1 MNSTSPSGAATVAN
15 IAYCYVLPVICAIGV
30 IGNITNLIVLASRRL
45 RAVSYMYL
53 RALAV
58 ADLLC
63 MIFVLLFVTTEILTK
78 NGAPINQYRLYQIY
92 QCHFMLTLINW
103 ALGAGVYLVV
113 ALSLERYISIVF
125 PLHFRA
131 WNSPQRASKAIIIAF
146 VIPALLYIPYAFT
159 RYKSVEKWDHH
170 VNATIYKIDD
180 HQVYRTIQWQIY
192 KWTRETIL
200 RFLPIIILSVLNI
213 QIMIAFRRRQKMFQ
227 QLTKRK
233 EQGTHKVSMMAS
245 MYKWYAVSMDTFQ
258 DDTLMY
264 MLGGTVFMSLLCN
277 IPAAINLLLID
288 EALKQRLDYQ
298 IFRAV
303 ANILEITNHASQFY
317 VFCACSTDYRT
328 TFLQKFPCFKKAYA
342 NRSHLRSFAKRTHS
356 AITRDK
362 DSSDQPTTSPKVYF
376 VSKLQLRI
384 YQGHSDSASCERKL
398 VEKRIYFRERTF
410 LSILHLL
417 EHQYMRKTID
427 VHLASAEES
436 LSDGKE
442 SDSLIRYGGAAIKPF
457 RDANGSTLSQ

>member
-1 MNSTSPSGAATVAN
+1 
-15 IAYCYVLPVICAIGV
+15 
-30 IGNITNLIVLASRRL
+30 NITNLIVLASRRL

-63 MIFVLLFVTTEILTK
+63 MIFVLVFVTTEILTK
-78 NGAPINQYRLYQIY
+78 NGSPINQYKLYQIY

-103 ALGAGVYLVV
+103 ALGAGVYVVV

-125 PLHFRA
+125 PMQFRA
-131 WNSPQRASKAIIIAF
+131 WNSPKRALNAIIVAF
-146 VIPALLYIPYAFT
+146 TVPALLYVPYAIT
-159 RYKSVEKWDHH
+159 RYKSIEKWDEN
-170 VNATIYKIDD
+170 VNAIIYRIDD
-180 HQVYRTIQWQIY
+180 HQVYRTVSWQIY

-200 RFLPIIILSVLNI
+200 RFLPIIILSILNI
-213 QIMIAFRRRQKMFQ
+213 QIIIAFRKRQKMFQ

-233 EQGTHKVSMMAS
+233 EQGAHK
-245 MYKWYAVSMDTFQ
+245 

-288 EALKQRLDYQ
+288 EALKRRLDYQ

-317 VFCACSTDYRT
+317 VFCACSTDYRI
-328 TFLQKFPCFKKAYA
+328 TFLQKFPCLKKTYN
-342 NRSHLRSFAKRTHS
+342 NRSRLRSFVKRTQS
-356 AITRDK
+356 AITRENE
-362 DSSDQPTTSPKVYF
+362 SSDHPSSSPKVID
-376 VSKLQLRI
+376 SHRPILQ
-384 YQGHSDSASCERKL
+384 SVVP
-398 VEKRIYFRERTF
+398 VEPE
-410 LSILHLL
+410 
-417 EHQYMRKTID
+417 TID
-427 VHLASAEES
+427 VHLASAEDS

-442 SDSLIRYGGAAIKPF
+442 SDSLIRYGAIAKIPT
-457 RDANGSTLSQ
+457 DTNGSTFL

>member
-15 IAYCYVLPVICAIGV
+15 VAYCYVLPVVCAIGV
-30 IGNITNLIVLASRRL
+30 IGNITNLTVLASRRL

-63 MIFVLLFVTTEILTK
+63 MIFVLVFVTTEILTK
-78 NGAPINQYRLYQIY
+78 NGAPVNQYKLYQIY
-92 QCHFMLTLINW
+92 QCHLMLTLINW
-103 ALGAGVYLVV
+103 ALGAGVYVVV

-125 PLHFRA
+125 PMHFRT
-131 WNSPQRASKAIIIAF
+131 WNSPRRALNAIIIAYT
-146 VIPALLYIPYAFT
+146 IPALLYVPYAIT
-159 RYKSVEKWDHH
+159 RYKSIEKWDEN
-170 VNATIYKIDD
+170 VNATVYKLDD
-180 HQVYRTIQWQIY
+180 HEVYRTVSWQVY

-200 RFLPIIILSVLNI
+200 RFLPIIVLSILNI
-213 QIMIAFRRRQKMFQ
+213 QIMIAFRKRQKMFQ

-233 EQGTHKVSMMAS
+233 EQGTHK
-245 MYKWYAVSMDTFQ
+245 

-288 EALKQRLDYQ
+288 EALKRRLDYQ
-298 IFRAV
+298 IFRAL

-317 VFCACSTDYRT
+317 VFCACSTDYRI
-328 TFLQKFPCFKKAYA
+328 TFLQKFPCFKKTYS
-342 NRSHLRSFAKRTHS
+342 NRSRLRSFVKRTQS

-362 DSSDQPTTSPKVYF
+362 ESSDQPSSSPKEND
-376 VSKLQLRI
+376 SKR
-384 YQGHSDSASCERKL
+384 S
-398 VEKRIYFRERTF
+398 
-410 LSILHLL
+410 
-417 EHQYMRKTID
+417 KTAGNAPAEPETVD
-427 VHLASAEES
+427 VHLASGEES

-442 SDSLIRYGGAAIKPF
+442 SDSLIRYGAIAKLST
-457 RDANGSTLSQ
+457 DTNGSTYL

>member
-1 MNSTSPSGAATVAN
+1 
-15 IAYCYVLPVICAIGV
+15 
-30 IGNITNLIVLASRRL
+30 
-45 RAVSYMYL
+45 MYL

-78 NGAPINQYRLYQIY
+78 NRVPINQYKLYQIY

-103 ALGAGVYLVV
+103 ALGAGVYVVV

-125 PLHFRA
+125 PMHFRA
-131 WNSPQRASKAIIIAF
+131 WNSPRRASKAIIIAYI
-146 VIPALLYIPYAFT
+146 IPALLYIPYAIT
-159 RYKSVEKWDHH
+159 RYKSIEKWDEH

-180 HQVYRTIQWQIY
+180 HEVYRTLPWQIY

-200 RFLPIIILSVLNI
+200 RFLPIIFLSVLNI
-213 QIMIAFRRRQKMFQ
+213 QIMIAFRKRQKMFQ
-227 QLTKRK
+227 KLTKRK
-233 EQGTHKVSMMAS
+233 EQGTAHK
-245 MYKWYAVSMDTFQ
+245 

-288 EALKQRLDYQ
+288 ETLKRRLDYQ

-328 TFLQKFPCFKKAYA
+328 TFLQKFPCFKKSYA
-342 NRSHLRSFAKRTHS
+342 NRSRLRSFAAGS
-356 AITRDK
+356 
-362 DSSDQPTTSPKVYF
+362 
-376 VSKLQLRI
+376 
-384 YQGHSDSASCERKL
+384 
-398 VEKRIYFRERTF
+398 
-410 LSILHLL
+410 
-417 EHQYMRKTID
+417 HQKAPAEPETVD
-427 VHLASAEES
+427 VHLASGEES
-436 LSDGKE
+436 LSEGRE
-442 SDSLIRYGGAAIKPF
+442 SDSLIKYGAVAKLAT
-457 RDANGSTLSQ
+457 DTNGSTFL

>member
-233 EQGTHKVSMMAS
+233 EQGTHK
-245 MYKWYAVSMDTFQ
+245 

-362 DSSDQPTTSPKVYF
+362 DSSDQPTTSPKAADWHNSK
-376 VSKLQLRI
+376 VSCAEPN
-384 YQGHSDSASCERKL
+384 DPE
-398 VEKRIYFRERTF
+398 
-410 LSILHLL
+410 
-417 EHQYMRKTID
+417 TID

-457 RDANGSTLSQ
+457 RDANGSTL

>member
-1 MNSTSPSGAATVAN
+1 MNSTSPSGAATVAS
-15 IAYCYVLPVICAIGV
+15 IAYCYVLPVVCAIGV

-78 NGAPINQYRLYQIY
+78 NGAPINQYKLYQIY

-103 ALGAGVYLVV
+103 ALGAGVYVVV

-146 VIPALLYIPYAFT
+146 VIPALLHIPYAIT

-180 HQVYRTIQWQIY
+180 HQVYRTIPWQIY

-213 QIMIAFRRRQKMFQ
+213 QIMAAFRKRQKMFQ
-227 QLTKRK
+227 KLTKRK
-233 EQGTHKVSMMAS
+233 EQGAHK
-245 MYKWYAVSMDTFQ
+245 

-288 EALKQRLDYQ
+288 ETLKQRLDYQ

-317 VFCACSTDYRT
+317 VFCACSTDYRI
-328 TFLQKFPCFKKAYA
+328 TFLQKFPCFKKAYG
-342 NRSHLRSFAKRTHS
+342 NRARLRSFVRRTQS

-362 DSSDQPTTSPKVYF
+362 DSSDQPTASPKEADWHNSK
-376 VSKLQLRI
+376 VSCAEPI
-384 YQGHSDSASCERKL
+384 DPET
-398 VEKRIYFRERTF
+398 V
-410 LSILHLL
+410 
-417 EHQYMRKTID
+417 D

-436 LSDGKE
+436 VSDDKE
-442 SDSLIRYGGAAIKPF
+442 SDSLIRYGGTEIRSS
-457 RDANGSTLSQ
+457 RDANVPLTNFESLVQLETTKRVVEEDRVNSAPY

>member
-15 IAYCYVLPVICAIGV
+15 IAYCYVLPIVCAIGV

-78 NGAPINQYRLYQIY
+78 NGAPINQYKVYQIY

-103 ALGAGVYLVV
+103 ALGAGVYVVV

-125 PLHFRA
+125 PMHFRA
-131 WNSPQRASKAIIIAF
+131 WNSPRRASKAIVIAF
-146 VIPALLYIPYAFT
+146 IIPALLYVPYAIT
-159 RYKSVEKWDHH
+159 RYKSIEKWD
-170 VNATIYKIDD
+170 D
-180 HQVYRTIQWQIY
+180 HIY

-200 RFLPIIILSVLNI
+200 RFLPIVTLSVLNI
-213 QIMIAFRRRQKMFQ
+213 QIMIAFRKRQKMFQ
-227 QLTKRK
+227 KLTKRN
-233 EQGTHKVSMMAS
+233 EQGAHK
-245 MYKWYAVSMDTFQ
+245 

-288 EALKQRLDYQ
+288 ETLKRRLDYQ

-328 TFLQKFPCFKKAYA
+328 TFLQKFPCFKKTYA
-342 NRSHLRSFAKRTHS
+342 NRSRLRSFVKRTQS

-362 DSSDQPTTSPKVYF
+362 DSSDQPTSSPK
-376 VSKLQLRI
+376 
-384 YQGHSDSASCERKL
+384 AS
-398 VEKRIYFRERTF
+398 
-410 LSILHLL
+410 
-417 EHQYMRKTID
+417 
-427 VHLASAEES
+427 
-436 LSDGKE
+436 
-442 SDSLIRYGGAAIKPF
+442 
-457 RDANGSTLSQ
+457 